1 MSRTRQS
8 AKKKLLSL
16 DDSNFESDQKSV
28 INLQTSSGRN
38 KETVNQTSTSNQ
50 STLNPTIDQQM
61 STQHSTVNQVL
72 SNRNLLNLNSTDDL
86 TQDKILS
93 LSWSIKGKLIGM
105 LNDYSALLHH
115 QVISDVCRQKVIKET
130 DNLIGDLSSL
140 KVKSDG
146 NPRKKPKLDK
156 SSELFLDLNWNL
168 RNQLVIHL
176 VTNKSY
182 IVSVGD
188 YADQDKMNFID
199 QNNSLIVQLIGLP
212 VQSNRSDS
220 NDLDHSNED
229 LNSTTDSSDGN
240 LNFSFNNY

>member
-16 DDSNFESDQKSV
+16 DDSNFESDQKPV
-28 INLQTSSGRN
+28 INMQTSSGRN
-38 KETVNQTSTSNQ
+38 KETVNQPSTSNL
-50 STLNPTIDQQM
+50 STPDPTIGQQM
-61 STQHSTVNQVL
+61 STQHST
-72 SNRNLLNLNSTDDL
+72 DDP

-140 KVKSDG
+140 KLKSDD

-188 YADQDKMNFID
+188 YADQDKMSFID

-220 NDLDHSNED
+220 NDLDHLNED
-229 LNSTTDSSDGN
+229 LNSTTVSSNGN
-240 LNFSFNNY
+240 RVC